1 MVCGPHHRFGQTD
14 ENTRKH
20 VLKLAKERDTCQPLT
35 TREDTRLATTPDHAG
50 IRATTRNST
59 RTLTRGTESIS
70 NDKFNRNRKRNRDRD
85 LIQGKAHAH
94 HKLVTHLD
102 HTRGEQTEPRQG
114 RLHAVEKTTVYQRK
128 PAAIAGEEG
137 KDAGDKSRT
146 TIESNDATP
155 ETEPADHR
163 RKGAS
168 PETKTDLETLLSLLL
183 VKD

>member
-70 NDKFNRNRKRNRDRD
+70 NDSIGRLPESFNRNRKRNRDRD

-137 KDAGDKSRT
+137 KDAGDKSR
-146 TIESNDATP
+146 
-155 ETEPADHR
+155 
-163 RKGAS
+163 
-168 PETKTDLETLLSLLL
+168 
-183 VKD
+183 